1 MTKKGEREKNPL
13 GTAPQ
18 PPSAGMSTPAEVTND
33 KLGNLQKTLTF
44 IIACVTV
51 VGTIISATWY
61 VWSRVN
67 QIESRIEKIEL
78 GLKELNQKLSAE
90 QVDFKLILPGSWEVR
105 FDRGDK
111 GMLNFTAVEDNHFE
125 VHGRQEHPN
134 KNIILF
140 GTGEI
145 KGQVVRINYTV
156 SDDSKQLYSGKSELH
171 PHGATLL
178 SGWVSNNNQP
188 KNIELVTF
196 IKRP

>member
-1 MTKKGEREKNPL
+1 MTKKEEKPKNTP
-13 GTAPQ
+13 GAEAPA
-18 PPSAGMSTPAEVTND
+18 PPKVTDD
-33 KLGNLQKTLTF
+33 KLSSLQKTLTF

-51 VGTIISATWY
+51 VGTIISASWY

-78 GLKELNQKLSAE
+78 GFKELNQRLSAQ

-125 VHGRQEHPN
+125 VHGRQDHPN
-134 KNIILF
+134 KNIILS

-156 SDDSKQLYSGKSELH
+156 SDDSRQLYSGKSELH

-178 SGWVSNNNQP
+178 SGCVSNNNQP
-188 KNIELVTF
+188 KNIELVNL